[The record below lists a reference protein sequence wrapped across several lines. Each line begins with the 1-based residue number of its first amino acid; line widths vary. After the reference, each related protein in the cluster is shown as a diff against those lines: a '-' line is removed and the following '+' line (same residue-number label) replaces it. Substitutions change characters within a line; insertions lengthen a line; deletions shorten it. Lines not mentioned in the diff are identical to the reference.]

1 MIQLT
6 LVTACIKQFPELI
19 ENVSQVAYAN
29 VSQTDRVNL
38 EALAF
43 IACRLCKPSNQ
54 NMYNM
59 HNMYYMQNIT

>member
-1 MIQLT
+1 MIHLT
-6 LVTACIKQFPELI
+6 LVTACIKRFPELI
-19 ENVSQVAYAN
+19 DNVSEVAKAN

-43 IACRLCKPSNQ
+43 IACRLCKPSKK

-59 HNMYYMQNIT
+59 QNMYYMQNIT